1 MRFLAITGTLFFTL
15 VAAIFSAPLLSAF
28 ANPDINSASIEAAFS
43 PSSIQEIVPSSDSSS
58 DFSPIVRKGNSSIV
72 PAIPVTD
79 GATVVIPIIEAAEAD
94 VSSPA
99 VEVSSEPSVDNVA
112 LEEAARADAEV
123 AAALADLRSFIATV
137 TNGYASLVTGV
148 YVPDALALPIIQ
160 QPSGNAGHITMQAG
174 AATQFGMAS
183 DFGTIGILAHNFLVG
198 DQFFL
203 LEEGMQVYIIHGDGS
218 YDVYLITE
226 IRRFQA
232 LQPNSPYS
240 SFLDLDNNNAQLSG
254 AQLFDQIYN
263 QPGNVIFQTCIDAN
277 GLSTWGRIF
286 ISAEPISNS

>member
-1 MRFLAITGTLFFTL
+1 MRFLAITGTFFFTL
-15 VAAIFSAPLLSAF
+15 IAAIFSAPLLGAF
-28 ANPDINSASIEAAFS
+28 ANPDINSASIKAAFS

-148 YVPDALALPIIQ
+148 
-160 QPSGNAGHITMQAG
+160 
-174 AATQFGMAS
+174 
-183 DFGTIGILAHNFLVG
+183 
-198 DQFFL
+198 
-203 LEEGMQVYIIHGDGS
+203 
-218 YDVYLITE
+218 
-226 IRRFQA
+226 
-232 LQPNSPYS
+232 
-240 SFLDLDNNNAQLSG
+240 
-254 AQLFDQIYN
+254 
-263 QPGNVIFQTCIDAN
+263 
-277 GLSTWGRIF
+277 
-286 ISAEPISNS
+286 

>member
-1 MRFLAITGTLFFTL
+1 MRFFTITGTLFFTL
-15 VAAIFSAPLLSAF
+15 VAAIFSVPLLSAF
-28 ANPDINSASIEAAFS
+28 ANPDINSASIEAAFLS
-43 PSSIQEIVPSSDSSS
+43 SSIQEIDPSSDSST
-58 DFSPIVRKGNSSIV
+58 NLSSMVQEESSSVI

-79 GATVVIPIIEAAEAD
+79 GAAVVIPVIEAAKAD
-94 VSSPA
+94 DSSPA
-99 VEVSSEPSVDNVA
+99 VEISSQPSVDDVA

-123 AAALADLRSFIATV
+123 AAALADLQSFISTV

-183 DFGTIGILAHNFLVG
+183 DYGAIGILAHNFLTG
-198 DQFFL
+198 DQFFQ
-203 LEEGMQVYIIHGDGS
+203 LEEGMEVYIIYGDGS
-218 YDVYLITE
+218 YDTYLITE

-240 SFLDLDNNNAQLSG
+240 NFLDLDNNNAQLSG